1 MTIKYKNIV
10 IDKVKESG
18 SITDKTLAKKLIKDG
33 YNLSD
38 GLFNKILLDMEIMG
52 LINVNWL
59 TKDTRRIE
67 IVSKQE
73 EEDDVEMQNEKT
85 LEKDYENSFP
95 ESNNGVWLES
105 NIPSCI

>member
-1 MTIKYKNIV
+1 LTVKYKNII
-10 IDKVKESG
+10 IDKVKETG
-18 SITDKTLAKKLIKDG
+18 SITDKTLAKKLVKDG

-52 LINVNWL
+52 LINVSWL
-59 TKDTRRIE
+59 TKDTRRIV

-73 EEDDVEMQNEKT
+73 EEDDVEMQNKKT

-95 ESNNGVWLES
+95 ESNIGV
-105 NIPSCI
+105 

>member
-1 MTIKYKNIV
+1 MTVKYKNIV
-10 IDKVKESG
+10 IDKIKELG

-33 YNLSD
+33 YNISD
-38 GLFNKILLDMEIMG
+38 DLFNKILLDMEIMG
-52 LINVNWL
+52 LVKVNWL

-73 EEDDVEMQNEKT
+73 EEDDVEIQNEKT

-95 ESNNGVWLES
+95 ESKIDV
-105 NIPSCI
+105 

>member
-1 MTIKYKNIV
+1 MTVKYKNIV
-10 IDKVKESG
+10 IDKIKELG

-33 YNLSD
+33 YHLSD
-38 GLFNKILLDMEIMG
+38 DLFNKILLDMEIMG

-59 TKDTRRIE
+59 TKDTRRIA

-73 EEDDVEMQNEKT
+73 EEDDVEMQNKKT

-95 ESNNGVWLES
+95 ESNIDV
-105 NIPSCI
+105 

>member
-1 MTIKYKNIV
+1 LTVKYKNIV
-10 IDKVKESG
+10 IDKIKELG

-38 GLFNKILLDMEIMG
+38 SLFNKILLDMEIMG

-59 TKDTRRIE
+59 TKDTRRIA

-95 ESNNGVWLES
+95 ESNIDV
-105 NIPSCI
+105 

>member
-1 MTIKYKNIV
+1 LTVKYKNIV
-10 IDKVKESG
+10 IDKIRESG
-18 SITDKTLAKKLIKDG
+18 SITDKVLAKKLIKDG

-59 TKDTRRIE
+59 TKDTRRIA

-73 EEDDVEMQNEKT
+73 EEDDVEMQNKKT
-85 LEKDYENSFP
+85 LEKD
-95 ESNNGVWLES
+95 
-105 NIPSCI
+105 

>member
-1 MTIKYKNIV
+1 LTVKYKNIV
-10 IDKVKESG
+10 IDKIKELG
-18 SITDKTLAKKLIKDG
+18 SITDKMLAKKLIKDG

-59 TKDTRRIE
+59 TKDTRRIA

-95 ESNNGVWLES
+95 ESNNGV
-105 NIPSCI
+105 

>member
-1 MTIKYKNIV
+1 MTVKYKNIV
-10 IDKVKESG
+10 IDKVKETG
-18 SITDKTLAKKLIKDG
+18 SITDKALAKKLVKDG

-38 GLFNKILLDMEIMG
+38 DLFNKILLDMEIMG

-59 TKDTRRIE
+59 TKDTRRIA

-95 ESNNGVWLES
+95 ESNNGV
-105 NIPSCI
+105 

>member
-1 MTIKYKNIV
+1 LTVKYKNIV
-10 IDKVKESG
+10 IDKIKESG
-18 SITDKTLAKKLIKDG
+18 SITDKTLTKNLIKDG
-33 YNLSD
+33 YNISD

-59 TKDTRRIE
+59 TKDTRRIA

-95 ESNNGVWLES
+95 ESNTDV
-105 NIPSCI
+105 

>member
-1 MTIKYKNIV
+1 LTVKYKNIV
-10 IDKVKESG
+10 IDKIKELG

-38 GLFNKILLDMEIMG
+38 DLFNKILLDLEIMG
-52 LINVNWL
+52 LINVSWL
-59 TKDTRRIE
+59 TKDTRRIV

-73 EEDDVEMQNEKT
+73 EEDDVEMQNKKT

-95 ESNNGVWLES
+95 ESNNNV
-105 NIPSCI
+105 

>member
-1 MTIKYKNIV
+1 MKYKNIV
-10 IDKVKESG
+10 IDKIKELG
-18 SITDKTLAKKLIKDG
+18 SITDKTLAKKLVKDG
-33 YNLSD
+33 YHLSD
-38 GLFNKILLDMEIMG
+38 DLFNKILLDMEIMG

-59 TKDTRRIE
+59 TKDTRRIA

-95 ESNNGVWLES
+95 ESNIDV
-105 NIPSCI
+105 